1 MPFGRKVHR
10 EAATQLVN
18 HKDTNTIV
26 TRMGVTS
33 SWYRK
38 WSETARS
45 LSNAMTVTFRKD
57 AKARSYWKYKSTIK
71 TVGQKKA
78 KSSPLD
84 AIFNITALIIA
95 VISCEHNPTARSEKA
110 RLRNSF
116 LTVAGIVEFFIK
128 ARMTKRFPRVATRE
142 NTKFKTQKPRKKLLL
157 WETSVIQKSRNRV
170 HFCSAI
176 VLLFMCNMHV
186 FVVVKTDSY
195 SNYPSVY

>member
-1 MPFGRKVHR
+1 
-10 EAATQLVN
+10 
-18 HKDTNTIV
+18 
-26 TRMGVTS
+26 
-33 SWYRK
+33 
-38 WSETARS
+38 
-45 LSNAMTVTFRKD
+45 MTVTFRKD
-57 AKARSYWKYKSTIK
+57 AKARRYVKYEYTTK

-78 KSSPLD
+78 KSSSLD

-176 VLLFMCNMHV
+176 VLLFTTCMYLSWLKLIATVITHP
-186 FVVVKTDSY
+186 FISY
-195 SNYPSVY
+195 FPHRPSAVARNKAGSLTKALDLMLYVECKQKFSVIVGIDF